1 MYSKDFFAP
10 TPEQALEAAKQF
22 KATLH
27 FMTQPSVRGP
37 SPANGYQGQQGF
49 FATVEYWGLD

>member
-10 TPEQALEAAKQF
+10 DPVQALEAAKQF
-22 KATLH
+22 KATLD
-27 FMTQPSVRGP
+27 FMTQPTVRGP
-37 SPANGYQGQQGF
+37 FPTNGYQGQQGF